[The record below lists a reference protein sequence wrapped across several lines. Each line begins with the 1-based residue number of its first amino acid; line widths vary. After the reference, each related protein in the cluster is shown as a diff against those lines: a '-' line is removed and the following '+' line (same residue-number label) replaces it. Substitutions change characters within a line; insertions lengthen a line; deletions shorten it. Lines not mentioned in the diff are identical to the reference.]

1 MVWLICNWTES
12 RTVEQP
18 LVSRDLYPRNC
29 YLPCLQGLLRSNTYT
44 VYILNRSYL
53 PYSPILSINRLF
65 LKRHTLLLSAPQQ
78 ISFKSPRKPRRG
90 EALHGLPDL
99 IFSNS
104 TPLVKRLTQLGR
116 FSSRRQGSSSDRYWP
131 RKDLHP
137 DK

>member
-65 LKRHTLLLSAPQQ
+65 LKRHTLLLSASRQ
-78 ISFKSPRKPRRG
+78 ISFKSPRKPRKRG
-90 EALHGLPDL
+90 G
-99 IFSNS
+99 
-104 TPLVKRLTQLGR
+104 
-116 FSSRRQGSSSDRYWP
+116 SSRPSGSHILKLDATRQKINAARPIFLASSRILVRSLLAAEGP
-131 RKDLHP
+131 SS
-137 DK
+137 